1 METEARTEAYNA
13 MHTITMRHYREDRLD
28 EAFELA
34 GKLLLDAELPRLLSA
49 RCHMVLST
57 DDENVYFLQHAEE
70 AVRIL
75 NVDCREGLEDP
86 ANFPQKQYDE
96 ALRLLKEAKDSK
108 TEDDVAKAAGTYGA
122 PNRGEGGV
130 EGEAKEE
137 AKEEGGG
144 RISAADKQAINEAMA
159 LYPDMKM
166 DASSA

>member
-34 GKLLLDAELPRLLSA
+34 GKLLL
-49 RCHMVLST
+49 
-57 DDENVYFLQHAEE
+57 HAEE

-108 TEDDVAKAAGTYGA
+108 TEDDVAKAAGTYGT

-144 RISAADKQAINEAMA
+144 RISAADNQAINQAMA

>member
-1 METEARTEAYNA
+1 METEARTEAYA
-13 MHTITMRHYREDRLD
+13 FMHIIMMRHYREDRLD

-34 GKLLLDAELPRLLSA
+34 GKLLLDAELPRLISA

-57 DDENVYFLQHAEE
+57 DDENVYYLQHAEE

-108 TEDDVAKAAGTYGA
+108 AEDDAAKAAGTYGTS
-122 PNRGEGGV
+122 NRGEEGV

-144 RISAADKQAINEAMA
+144 RISAADK
-159 LYPDMKM
+159 
-166 DASSA
+166 